1 MPRTPE
7 AVKKRIMSS
16 ESYKDWVRQ
25 RIAMGNVPADV
36 FRAYQIDRSLKA
48 NIRPREEWKKEP
60 NRMDVVPID
69 YPMGSVRPIGKRR
82 IPTHRPPAKPEAP
95 KTPSTPLGRE
105 LKWRAREVAHRYKV
119 PIPDVELTGSTY
131 RHSQQQTRI
140 NPLTQQP
147 VGRSVIRIGVKGAEK
162 KATKKIMLGVF
173 YHELGHHVDAYL
185 GFKQLGRMNPQFL
198 REAMRSQFGDI
209 KAKVAT
215 ERRAWRYA
223 EPYMKG
229 KGQSLRRWTKNY
241 ALGTYQ
247 GRITNVVRED

>member
-25 RIAMGNVPADV
+25 RIAMGNVPADL
-36 FRAYQIDRSLKA
+36 FRAYQIDKGLKA
-48 NIRPREEWKKEP
+48 NIRPREEWRKEP
-60 NRMDVVPID
+60 NRMDIVPID

-82 IPTHRPPAKPEAP
+82 IPTHRPPERREEP

-105 LKWRAREVAHRYKV
+105 LKWRAREVAHHYKV
-119 PIPDVELTGSTY
+119 PVPAIEMTGSTY
-131 RHSQQQTRI
+131 RHSRQETRFS
-140 NPLTQQP
+140 PLTQQP
-147 VGRSVIRIGVKGAEK
+147 VARSVIRIGVRGAEK
-162 KATKKIMLGVF
+162 PKTRELMLGVF

-185 GFKQLGRMNPQFL
+185 GYKHTGRLNPQML
-198 REAMRSQFGDI
+198 REVMRRQMGNVR
-209 KAKVAT
+209 AKVAS

-229 KGQSLRRWTKNY
+229 KSQSLKRWAKNY

-247 GRITNVVRED
+247 GRITNVVRKD